1 MRAWRSLALLAGSL
15 GYASLGRLT
24 HDAREREIPEIERLG
39 SRILIVAGVA
49 FMGAVV
55 FGPSGAMVL
64 AISAGALIAMR
75 DRSKRSRE
83 TEEVRR
89 GIPEVV
95 GLLGVAASAGLNP
108 HRSIQVVSELVDGPI
123 APLMARAGAL
133 ARAGYTAAESLTSIA
148 EASGLDEFRSMS
160 RAFGASERQG
170 APLAPALRRL
180 GRDLAEQRRRR
191 AESAARKAPVRVLFP
206 LVICV
211 LPAFVLLAVVPVFVD
226 TLNVVRA

>member
-1 MRAWRSLALLAGSL
+1 MNAWRRLALFVGSL
-15 GYASLGRLT
+15 GYEALGRVVQST
-24 HDAREREIPEIERLG
+24 YEREAAEIELLGGRLLV
-39 SRILIVAGVA
+39 IAGLV
-49 FMGAVV
+49 FVGALT
-55 FGPSGAMVL
+55 FGPSGSLVL
-64 AISAGALIAMR
+64 AVSAGALMAVR
-75 DRSKRSRE
+75 DRSARCRK
-83 TEEVRR
+83 TEEIRR

-108 HRSIQVVSELVDGPI
+108 HRSIQVVSELVNGPI

-191 AESAARKAPVRVLFP
+191 AEAAARKAPVRVLFP
-206 LVICV
+206 LVVCV

>member
-1 MRAWRSLALLAGSL
+1 MRTWRILSQFVGSI
-15 GYASLGRLT
+15 GFTAVSRLFPA
-24 HDAREREIPEIERLG
+24 ARERKASEVENLG
-39 SRILIVAGVA
+39 SRMLVVAGAVLV
-49 FMGAVV
+49 GALVL
-55 FGPSGAMVL
+55 GA
-64 AISAGALIAMR
+64 SGALILGIAVGAFMAMR
-75 DRSKRSRE
+75 DRAARSRE
-83 TEEVRR
+83 TDEIRR

-123 APLMARAGAL
+123 APLMARAGTL

-148 EASGLDEFRSMS
+148 EASGLDEFRSMA

-191 AESAARKAPVRVLFP
+191 AEAAARKAPVRVLFP
-206 LVICV
+206 LVVCV
-211 LPAFVLLAVVPVFVD
+211 LPAFVLLAVIPVFVD

>member
-1 MRAWRSLALLAGSL
+1 MRAWRSLALIVGSL
-15 GYASLGRLT
+15 GYAALDRLVQTT
-24 HDAREREIPEIERLG
+24 HERDAPKIERLG
-39 SRILIVAGVA
+39 GRILVVAGVM
-49 FMGAVV
+49 FVGAVIV
-55 FGPSGAMVL
+55 GL
-64 AISAGALIAMR
+64 LGALVLGATAGVLMAVR
-75 DRSKRSRE
+75 DRAARCRE
-83 TEEVRR
+83 IEEIRR
-89 GIPEVV
+89 GVPEVV

-108 HRSIQVVSELVDGPI
+108 HRSIQVVSELVNGPI

-170 APLAPALRRL
+170 APLAPTLRRL

-191 AESAARKAPVRVLFP
+191 AEAAARKAPVRVLFP
-206 LVICV
+206 LVVCV